1 MALVLPVTT
10 VNPQTGAPIN
20 TITVGT
26 AHDLITGVGLRRYM
40 CAGAYKY
47 TDFTL
52 SLTVADGSQATATIP
67 ASDPT
72 PITGK
77 GATMT
82 VESSTVS
89 AATLIEGVDFTIS
102 GKTITFT
109 TPYLGA
115 SKVTT
120 ITYDYYDTNPANL
133 VYDIPVYAS
142 NTMGTMT
149 MDGVDVIL
157 WNEGIL
163 AQSVHCWQTTGTVNG
178 VISAL
183 FTDKNA

>member
-20 TITVGT
+20 TFTVGT

-52 SLTVADGSQATATIP
+52 SLTVANGSQATATIP

-109 TPYLGA
+109 TPYLGD

-133 VYDIPVYAS
+133 VYD
-142 NTMGTMT
+142 T
-149 MDGVDVIL
+149 L

-163 AQSVHCWQTTGTVNG
+163 AQSVHCLQTTGTVNG

-183 FTDKNA
+183 FTDKNS

>member
-20 TITVGT
+20 TFTVGT

-67 ASDPT
+67 GGDPT
-72 PITGK
+72 PIAGK

-82 VESSTVS
+82 IESSTITS
-89 AATLIEGVDFTIS
+89 TTYTEGIDFTLS

-109 TPYLGA
+109 TPYTGNN
-115 SKVTT
+115 KVTT
-120 ITYDYYDTNPANL
+120 ITFDYYDTDAANL
-133 VYDIPVYAS
+133 VYDVPVYAS

-149 MDGVDVIL
+149 MGGVDIIL

-163 AQSVHCWQTTGTVNG
+163 AQSVHCWLTTGTVNG